1 MGHDCKSNEQ
11 SPVRKLQATKIIQS
25 VLAECEDSSRLLE
38 LFYLSRE
45 PGLLEILRA
54 VAAMPEEARASL
66 EAFFTMSHEPA
77 SIRAGWD
84 RSGRLTLTSPQ
95 VGQAMAIIRFC
106 AENDDGEA
114 TALPN

>member
-1 MGHDCKSNEQ
+1 DYKSDEQ
-11 SPVRKLQATKIIQS
+11 NPVRKLQAAKVIQS

-54 VAAMPEEARASL
+54 VAALPEETRASL

-77 SIRAGWD
+77 SIKAGWD
-84 RSGRLTLTSPQ
+84 RSGRLTLASPQ
-95 VGQAMAIIRFC
+95 VGHAMAIMRFC
-106 AENDDGEA
+106 AENEDGEA
-114 TALPN
+114 TLLPN